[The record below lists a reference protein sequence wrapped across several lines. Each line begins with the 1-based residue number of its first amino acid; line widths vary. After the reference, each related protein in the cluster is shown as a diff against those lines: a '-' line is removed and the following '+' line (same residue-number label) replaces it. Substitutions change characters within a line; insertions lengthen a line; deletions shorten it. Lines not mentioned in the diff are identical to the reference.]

1 MANMNLKDA
10 LNKALKTTKQ
20 YIDKAIEENG
30 FSGDYNDL
38 ENRPCY
44 DERNYDVIEC
54 PEIFDGDISD
64 RIVVDTVASAA
75 ISNEEDNVSA
85 KGLAVVPRYVK
96 ISDIAPDLGIP
107 MDNPETFMETF
118 MDMMHKELIQIEVCY
133 WDEGVEKTQKGMV
146 TFDYDYI
153 PEIGD
158 YGFIDYYLKLTDMN
172 DTAVAYFVYE
182 EFTYES
188 WGQSLSLTPGVWL
201 IYGVEPNEDY
211 TSSDRAAFYGK
222 TYTIKK
228 YKDGELK
235 ELPSKYVNYKP
246 GLRLDGQVIDHHGE
260 ELTAGMYAEVFNA
273 VENNIAIGTCS
284 HAEGLE
290 TNAIGDYSHAE
301 GSNTTANGNYSHA
314 EGESTYANGDG
325 SHAEGYCTS
334 ARGEAQ
340 HVQGKFNIYDNDNKY
355 AHIVGNGDWSARSNA
370 HTLDWNGNAWFQGNV
385 STDGTP
391 TNDKDLVTKKY
402 VDDAIPSIEGL
413 ATNFELNEMMLHQSV
428 NFSELFEEKI
438 LINVNTKG
446 NHTVYAPEDNG
457 DTTKALKRYMNIDQD
472 LSSVNYGDYFMID
485 YREQNTP
492 MTNLI
497 FYKWGEFADKSRLIS
512 HVLEICVNNTRVQI
526 LTRLIKDMQSTA
538 EGTLIDAPGK
548 CTLQLT
554 LSKTY
559 NTPEIATIFDAMQVI
574 IRFLKPHFLPL
585 DNKSFEYTPT
595 EDYQPATKKYV
606 DDTIEENGFSGDY
619 NDLENKPCYDDR
631 EFEEIEITFD
641 GDIEGKETVLVKDP
655 LAPVSLSDVNSKSSD
670 TSNIRYVKAS
680 DKAISYEEFC
690 SVISLTAANISVE
703 GELTEFEFPTE
714 ELKDAL
720 IKINDN
726 VFVVGYTSENYPD
739 IIITHENITVD
750 SVIGNIQNDL
760 ILTPGIWFLYYNEM
774 AYINKFKYQGII
786 SGELKKL
793 DEKYLPDSIAN
804 GINVITEEDLQSI
817 FDSIDDDMMDS

>member
-1 MANMNLKDA
+1 MAVKKFLTENDKQVWPITRADCIYTVMGDKLLSDDYASKD
-10 LNKALKTTKQ
+10 
-20 YIDKAIEENG
+20 YIDNAIEESV

-38 ENRPCY
+38 ENKPCY
-44 DERNYDVIEC
+44 DDRNYDVIEC

-64 RIVVDTVASAA
+64 RIVVDKVASAA

-85 KGLAVVPRYVK
+85 KGLTVVPRYVK

-211 TSSDRAAFYGK
+211 THSEAVFYGK

-334 ARGEAQ
+334 AKGEAQ

-370 HTLDWNGNAWFQGNV
+370 HTLDWSGNAWFQGNV
-385 STDGTP
+385 SIDGTP

-402 VDDAIPSIEGL
+402 IDDIVANATPAI
-413 ATNFELNEMMLHQSV
+413 
-428 NFSELFEEKI
+428 
-438 LINVNTKG
+438 
-446 NHTVYAPEDNG
+446 
-457 DTTKALKRYMNIDQD
+457 
-472 LSSVNYGDYFMID
+472 
-485 YREQNTP
+485 
-492 MTNLI
+492 
-497 FYKWGEFADKSRLIS
+497 
-512 HVLEICVNNTRVQI
+512 
-526 LTRLIKDMQSTA
+526 
-538 EGTLIDAPGK
+538 
-548 CTLQLT
+548 
-554 LSKTY
+554 
-559 NTPEIATIFDAMQVI
+559 
-574 IRFLKPHFLPL
+574 
-585 DNKSFEYTPT
+585 
-595 EDYQPATKKYV
+595 
-606 DDTIEENGFSGDY
+606 
-619 NDLENKPCYDDR
+619 
-631 EFEEIEITFD
+631 
-641 GDIEGKETVLVKDP
+641 
-655 LAPVSLSDVNSKSSD
+655 
-670 TSNIRYVKAS
+670 
-680 DKAISYEEFC
+680 
-690 SVISLTAANISVE
+690 
-703 GELTEFEFPTE
+703 
-714 ELKDAL
+714 
-720 IKINDN
+720 
-726 VFVVGYTSENYPD
+726 
-739 IIITHENITVD
+739 
-750 SVIGNIQNDL
+750 
-760 ILTPGIWFLYYNEM
+760 
-774 AYINKFKYQGII
+774 
-786 SGELKKL
+786 
-793 DEKYLPDSIAN
+793 
-804 GINVITEEDLQSI
+804 ITEEDLNSI
-817 FDSIDDDMMDS
+817 FDSIDDDIMDS

>member
-1 MANMNLKDA
+1 MAVKKFLTENDKQVWPITRADCIYTVMGDKLLSDDYASKD
-10 LNKALKTTKQ
+10 
-20 YIDKAIEENG
+20 YIDNAIEESV

-38 ENRPCY
+38 ENKPCY
-44 DERNYDVIEC
+44 DDRNYDVIEC

-64 RIVVDTVASAA
+64 RIVVDKVASAA

-85 KGLAVVPRYVK
+85 KGLTVVPRYVK

-290 TNAIGDYSHAE
+290 TSAMGDYSHAE

-334 ARGEAQ
+334 AKGEAQ

-355 AHIVGNGDWSARSNA
+355 AHIVGNGDLSARSNA
-370 HTLDWNGNAWFQGNV
+370 HTLDWSGNAWFAGEVYGTNLPYDTRKIEEVASSSDFDTTTTGLATVSAVYTSDYGTISDTTFIKVSNDVPASLINPKEILSIKYTWTQDEGNGQFYEGPGSMSKLRDTNNENIKRVDEILFVFKDTTLIDAHYNPNSISLSKGIWHLISSQRDITNITYDKNFEIVFASEGEFNTIDAKFVPLKPGLVVTGKSFDYEINGTQYTNKVANYGAEVFNNIDENIAIGYNSHAEGNCTMAIGYDSHAEGCETCANAEHSHAEGYQTYTYQFAGHAEGGFTKAGMYCHAEGHTCHAIGNVSHAEGASTIAQGKYQHVQGKYNEELGNNYAHIVGNGDENKRSNCHTLDWNGNAWFQG
-385 STDGTP
+385 
-391 TNDKDLVTKKY
+391 
-402 VDDAIPSIEGL
+402 
-413 ATNFELNEMMLHQSV
+413 
-428 NFSELFEEKI
+428 KI
-438 LINVNTKG
+438 TLG
-446 NHTVYAPEDNG
+446 A
-457 DTTKALKRYMNIDQD
+457 
-472 LSSVNYGDYFMID
+472 
-485 YREQNTP
+485 
-492 MTNLI
+492 
-497 FYKWGEFADKSRLIS
+497 
-512 HVLEICVNNTRVQI
+512 NN
-526 LTRLIKDMQSTA
+526 A
-538 EGTLIDAPGK
+538 E
-548 CTLQLT
+548 
-554 LSKTY
+554 
-559 NTPEIATIFDAMQVI
+559 V
-574 IRFLKPHFLPL
+574 
-585 DNKSFEYTPT
+585 
-595 EDYQPATKKYV
+595 ATKQ
-606 DDTIEENGFSGDY
+606 
-619 NDLENKPCYDDR
+619 
-631 EFEEIEITFD
+631 
-641 GDIEGKETVLVKDP
+641 DI
-655 LAPVSLSDVNSKSSD
+655 SDAVANA
-670 TSNIRYVKAS
+670 TP
-680 DKAISYEEFC
+680 AI
-690 SVISLTAANISVE
+690 
-703 GELTEFEFPTE
+703 
-714 ELKDAL
+714 
-720 IKINDN
+720 
-726 VFVVGYTSENYPD
+726 
-739 IIITHENITVD
+739 
-750 SVIGNIQNDL
+750 
-760 ILTPGIWFLYYNEM
+760 
-774 AYINKFKYQGII
+774 
-786 SGELKKL
+786 
-793 DEKYLPDSIAN
+793 
-804 GINVITEEDLQSI
+804 ITEEDI
-817 FDSIDDDMMDS
+817 NNIIANIDN